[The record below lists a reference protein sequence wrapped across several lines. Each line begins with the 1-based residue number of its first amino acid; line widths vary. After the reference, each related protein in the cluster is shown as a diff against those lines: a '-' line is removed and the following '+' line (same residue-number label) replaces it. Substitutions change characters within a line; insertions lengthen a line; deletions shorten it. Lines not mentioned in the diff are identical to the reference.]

1 MLGDECLDVFLG
13 DAAAQSGAGNFGE
26 IDVVVLGD
34 LADERAGADAS
45 LLAIVGLGF
54 GLGRLGGMSEA
65 VVAERLPSWPREQER
80 QARRPWLARVRRPL
94 AVADD
99 ADHGVHLDGVACLD
113 LDLLERAG
121 RGSGNFGVNLV
132 GGDFE
137 QRLVALDFV
146 AGLLEPLGNG
156 SFEDRFP
163 HLGHDY
169 VCWHGFLPWGWWLE
183 IAVKRK

>member
-13 DAAAQSGAGNFGE
+13 DAAAQSCAGNFGE

-34 LADERAGADAS
+34 LAHERAGADAS
-45 LLAIVGLGF
+45 LLAIVGLGIRLR
-54 GLGRLGGMSEA
+54 LGRLGGWWRRSSFLLGFGSRSGRRSGLGWRGGGGSIA
-65 VVAERLPSWPREQER
+65 VS
-80 QARRPWLARVRRPL
+80 
-94 AVADD
+94 DD
-99 ADHGVHLDGVACLD
+99 ADYGVDLDGVAGLD

-121 RGSGNFGVNLV
+121 RGSRNFGVNLV

-137 QRLVALDFV
+137 QGLVALHLV
-146 AGLLEPLGNG
+146 AGLLEPLGDG

-169 VCWHGFLPWGWWLE
+169 VCWHGFLPWGCGLE